1 MKTVG
6 QILKETRIKKEISF
20 EEIEEKT
27 KIRTKY
33 LKAIENNDYDQI
45 PGGMVV
51 AKGFIKNFG
60 EYLGLSSESLLAA
73 FRRDFGKDQKG
84 QVLPR
89 GIYKP
94 LGKIGFS
101 WTPRTTIITSS
112 FFFICIFILFLG
124 YQFYLFLGP
133 PKLQVITPSDNQI
146 FQESIVEVRGN
157 SDRDAVV
164 YINEK
169 LISVD
174 EQGNFSE
181 EISLSPGGNTIL
193 IEAVSR
199 RGRKSIIEREI
210 FYQFP

>member
-20 EEIEEKT
+20 EEIEKKT

-60 EYLGLSSESLLAA
+60 EYLGLSSENLLAA

-84 QVLPR
+84 QVLSR
-89 GIYKP
+89 GVDKHV
-94 LGKIGFS
+94 GKMVGF
-101 WTPRTTIITSS
+101 WTPGATAMLSLGYFCLLFLI
-112 FFFICIFILFLG
+112 FLG

-133 PKLQVITPSDNQI
+133 PKLQVATPSDNQI

-164 YINEK
+164 YINEE
-169 LISVD
+169 LISLD

-199 RGRKSIIEREI
+199 RGRKSIIERKI